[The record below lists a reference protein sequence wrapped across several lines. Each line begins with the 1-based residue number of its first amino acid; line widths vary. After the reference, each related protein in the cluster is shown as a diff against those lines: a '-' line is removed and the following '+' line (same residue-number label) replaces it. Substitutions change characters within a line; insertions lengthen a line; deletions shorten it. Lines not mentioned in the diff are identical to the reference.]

1 MNTATPEFDTLL
13 PFRKILVPVDFSD
26 LSNNALEYALQ
37 LAKNS
42 NSELHLLHAYDLQI
56 FMYDPVQVSP
66 METDVEKEVLQHLEK
81 IRETI
86 LTGNPGFKVIYHA
99 ALGVPVDEINAYTKK
114 EKIDLIVIG
123 TQGAG
128 YIQERFFG
136 STASLLIRS
145 AKAPV
150 MVIDKK
156 VTFNVP
162 KQIVLAA
169 DFQKTDHKKVL
180 EPLKDLA
187 KLYESHICVLNI
199 FPHIQLIP
207 SLEEIPEGF
216 RLDYALKDVQHTFY
230 SLESDHIAASIND
243 FVEHYKINLIAM
255 IARNHSFLSRVF
267 REPLTTKMAFHTQVP
282 LLVLQD

>member
-1 MNTATPEFDTLL
+1 MNTVNPEFETLF

-37 LAKNS
+37 LAKNT

-66 METDVEKEVLQHLEK
+66 TESDPKKEVLQHLEK
-81 IRETI
+81 LRETI
-86 LTGNPGFKVIYHA
+86 LNRSQGFKVVYHA
-99 ALGVPVDEINAYTKK
+99 TLGVPVDEINAYTKK

-128 YIQERFFG
+128 YIQERIFG

-156 VTFNVP
+156 VKFKVP

-180 EPLKDLA
+180 EPLKNLA
-187 KLYESHICVLNI
+187 KLYESHICILNI
-199 FPHIQLIP
+199 SPHIQLIP

-216 RLDYALKDVQHTFY
+216 RLEYALKDVQHTFF
-230 SLESDHIAASIND
+230 SLESDHIVTSING
-243 FVEHYKINLIAM
+243 FVKHYKINLIAM
-255 IARNHSFLSRVF
+255 IARNHSFVSRVF
-267 REPLTTKMAFHTQVP
+267 REPITTKMSFHTRVP